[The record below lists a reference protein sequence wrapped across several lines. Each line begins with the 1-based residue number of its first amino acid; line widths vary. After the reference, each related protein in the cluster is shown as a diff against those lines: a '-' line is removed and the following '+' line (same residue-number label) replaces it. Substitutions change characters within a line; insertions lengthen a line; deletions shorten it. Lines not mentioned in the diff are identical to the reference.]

1 MTASDTLR
9 KGRGA
14 YALRSWAE
22 AYAQLSAADLVAPL
36 GVGDLERLAAAAFL
50 TGRDEVYAELWV
62 RAHQECVRARD
73 VVRAARFAFW
83 IVLDLFLK
91 GELARAG
98 GWLARARQLLD
109 DAHRDCPECGLLLV
123 MDARLALQQG
133 HGAAAAASARKAV
146 AFAGRFDDPELRV
159 FALLIDAQ
167 VRAEVGNATEAG
179 ALFDEAMVAVT
190 IGEASPIAVGV
201 VYCAVIS
208 TCRQLFDVRR
218 AREWTAAL
226 TQWCAREPELVPFRG
241 QCLVHR
247 VEVIRLSGAWADAI
261 TEAERA
267 CVWMTHAAGR
277 LSPQEQAPAP
287 FTFPIG
293 AAFYELAESQRL
305 RGDLAD
311 AEEGYRQASLYG
323 VSPEPGLALLR
334 LAQGKPKAAESAV
347 HRLLEQRQSTR
358 ARAETLAACVEIA
371 LAVHDVSRARAA
383 TEELV
388 TIAARLGATFLHALA
403 AQATG
408 EVLLADGDARG
419 SFPPLREAWTMWQE
433 LDAPY
438 HAARVRVQLGLA
450 CRALGDDDAAALELD
465 SARRVFER
473 LEARPDLARVEALVR
488 RDARGLTPREVEVI
502 GLVARGESNRAI
514 ARELAISQRT
524 VDRHVSNIL
533 MKLDLPSRSAATG
546 YAYEHGLI

>member
-1 MTASDTLR
+1 
-9 KGRGA
+9 
-14 YALRSWAE
+14 
-22 AYAQLSAADLVAPL
+22 
-36 GVGDLERLAAAAFL
+36 
-50 TGRDEVYAELWV
+50 
-62 RAHQECVRARD
+62 
-73 VVRAARFAFW
+73 
-83 IVLDLFLK
+83 
-91 GELARAG
+91 
-98 GWLARARQLLD
+98 
-109 DAHRDCPECGLLLV
+109 
-123 MDARLALQQG
+123 
-133 HGAAAAASARKAV
+133 
-146 AFAGRFDDPELRV
+146 
-159 FALLIDAQ
+159 
-167 VRAEVGNATEAG
+167 
-179 ALFDEAMVAVT
+179 
-190 IGEASPIAVGV
+190 V

-267 CVWMTHAAGR
+267 CVWMTHASGR

-305 RGDLAD
+305 RGDLGD
-311 AEEGYRQASLYG
+311 AEESYRQASQYG

-334 LAQGKPKAAESAV
+334 LAQGKPKAAESAI
-347 HRLLEQRQSTR
+347 HRQLEQRQSTR

-371 LAVHDVSRARAA
+371 LAVHDVPRARAA

-388 TIAARLGATFLHALA
+388 TIAARLGATFLHARA

-419 SFPPLREAWTMWQE
+419 SLAPLREAWAMWQE

-473 LEARPDLARVEALVR
+473 LEARPDVARVEGLVR

>member
-14 YALRSWAE
+14 YALRRWAE
-22 AYAQLSAADLVAPL
+22 AYAQLSAADLAAPL
-36 GVGDLERLAAAAFL
+36 GVDDLERLAAAAFL

-62 RAHQECVRARD
+62 RAHQQCVRAHD
-73 VVRAARFAFW
+73 VVRAARFGFW

-98 GWLARARQLLD
+98 GWLARARHLLGE
-109 DAHRDCPECGLLLV
+109 ARADCPECGLLLV
-123 MDARLALQQG
+123 LDARLALQQG
-133 HGAAAAASARKAV
+133 QGAAAAASARKAV
-146 AFAGRFDDPELRV
+146 AFADRFDDPELRV

-218 AREWTAAL
+218 AREWTMAL

-267 CVWMTHAAGR
+267 CVWMTHASGR

-305 RGDLAD
+305 RGDLGD
-311 AEEGYRQASLYG
+311 AEESYRQASVYG

-334 LAQGKPKAAESAV
+334 LAQGKPKAAESAI
-347 HRLLEQRQSTR
+347 HRQLEQRQSTR

-371 LAVHDVSRARAA
+371 LAVHDVARARAA

-408 EVLLADGDARG
+408 EVLFADGDARG
-419 SFPPLREAWTMWQE
+419 SLAPLREAWAMWQE

-450 CRALGDDDAAALELD
+450 CRALGDDDAAVLELD

-473 LEARPDLARVEALVR
+473 LEARPDVARVEALVR

-546 YAYEHGLI
+546 YAYEHGLV